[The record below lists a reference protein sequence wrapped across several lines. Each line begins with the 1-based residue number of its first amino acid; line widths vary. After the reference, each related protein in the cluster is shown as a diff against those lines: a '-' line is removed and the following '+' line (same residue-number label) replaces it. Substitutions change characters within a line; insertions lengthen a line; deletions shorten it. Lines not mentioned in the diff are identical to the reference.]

1 MNTVENEKLITTLRG
16 LTDAELSQFSDEE
29 LSKITTTLNAATPP
43 PVSYPESKITPQGN
57 AAMSAN
63 PFMDPNLITNNAYE
77 EATET
82 DFSLDGI
89 GSSFGG
95 IGGGYKAADMAQKAL
110 VSAHP
115 LVRGLGTIAAGAGGS
130 FLGGNYWRS
139 SRVRC

>member
-63 PFMDPNLITNNAYE
+63 PFMDPNIITNNN
-77 EATET
+77 AT
-82 DFSLDGI
+82 I
-89 GSSFGG
+89 
-95 IGGGYKAADMAQKAL
+95 Q
-110 VSAHP
+110 
-115 LVRGLGTIAAGAGGS
+115 
-130 FLGGNYWRS
+130 
-139 SRVRC
+139 